1 MQRRPCGWK
10 APNGYSPFQKMA
22 AHVCFTTAKRK
33 EKACLGGGKDE
44 VCEAG
49 NSETKIWWLGK
60 KEPGLNEAGLV

>member
-1 MQRRPCGWK
+1 
-10 APNGYSPFQKMA
+10 MA